1 MLRRLFG
8 LAVFAAGAVAS
19 YRLVIAPWWRSWGV
33 DPDEAVRV
41 LPGDEVVADG
51 VTAETRGITIHAP
64 PAAVWPWLVQ
74 MGYGRGGWYSY
85 DQIDMRGASADRIV
99 PELQSLS
106 VGDSMPT
113 HPAGGFLVKAIEP
126 ERALVLFTDTDTVRD
141 QASVAAEA
149 DPTPANL
156 KLAGAF
162 MEGAQPTDF
171 AVSWAFVLEPL
182 PDGRTRLIERTRVRF
197 GEADKPW
204 MRLTMPMMGFGVF
217 VMMRRQL
224 IGIRDRAERGPRP
237 TPSLVAA

>member
-33 DPDEAVRV
+33 DPVEAVRA
-41 LPGDEVVADG
+41 LPGDEVVPDG
-51 VTAETRGITIHAP
+51 VTAENRGITIDAP

-85 DQIDMRGASADRIV
+85 DQLDMRGASADRIV
-99 PELQSLS
+99 PELQSLA
-106 VGDSMPT
+106 VGDIMPT
-113 HPAGGFLVKAIEP
+113 HPAGGFVVTAIEP
-126 ERALVLFTDTDTVRD
+126 ERSLVLFTDTATVRE
-141 QASVAAEA
+141 QAKAAADA
-149 DPTPANL
+149 DPMPANL

-171 AVSWAFVLEPL
+171 AASWAFVLEPL
-182 PDGRTRLIERTRVRF
+182 PDGRTRLIERSRVRF
-197 GEADKPW
+197 GAADKPW
-204 MRLTMPMMGFGVF
+204 MRLTMPLMGFGVF

-224 IGIRDRAERGPRP
+224 IGIRDRAER
-237 TPSLVAA
+237 TPMPAPQFVAA

>member
-106 VGDSMPT
+106 VGDIMPT

>member
-19 YRLVIAPWWRSWGV
+19 YRLVIAPWWRSWGA
-33 DPDEAVRV
+33 DPDEAVRA
-41 LPGDEVVADG
+41 LPGDDVIPDG
-51 VTAETRGITIHAP
+51 VNAETRGITINAP
-64 PAAVWPWLVQ
+64 PTAVWPWLVQ

-85 DQIDMRGASADRIV
+85 DQLDMRGASADRIV

-106 VGDSMPT
+106 VGDIMPT
-113 HPAGGFLVKAIEP
+113 HPAGGFVVKAMEP
-126 ERALVLFTDTDTVRD
+126 ERALVLFTDTDTVRE
-141 QASVAAEA
+141 QARAAADA
-149 DPTPANL
+149 DPTPANV

-182 PDGRTRLIERTRVRF
+182 PGGRTRLIERTRVRF
-197 GEADKPW
+197 GQADKPW
-204 MRLTMPMMGFGVF
+204 MRFTMPMMGFGVF

-224 IGIRDRAERGPRP
+224 IGIRDRAQRSPMPVLQG
-237 TPSLVAA
+237 VAA